1 MGGVQAGPQGCQA
14 RHAVIIVSLYCNL
27 TRVANDPLVVTI
39 TEKAPSRVI
48 VKTDGSFALIMKKTY
63 LAVTSTLQNTRR
75 VVVHL

>member
-1 MGGVQAGPQGCQA
+1 MNRA
-14 RHAVIIVSLYCNL
+14 
-27 TRVANDPLVVTI
+27 ANDPLVVTI

>member
-1 MGGVQAGPQGCQA
+1 MFCIMNRA
-14 RHAVIIVSLYCNL
+14 
-27 TRVANDPLVVTI
+27 ANDPSVVTI

-48 VKTDGSFALIMKKTY
+48 VKTDGTFTAQIMKKTY

>member
-1 MGGVQAGPQGCQA
+1 MFCIMNRA
-14 RHAVIIVSLYCNL
+14 
-27 TRVANDPLVVTI
+27 ANDPSVVTI